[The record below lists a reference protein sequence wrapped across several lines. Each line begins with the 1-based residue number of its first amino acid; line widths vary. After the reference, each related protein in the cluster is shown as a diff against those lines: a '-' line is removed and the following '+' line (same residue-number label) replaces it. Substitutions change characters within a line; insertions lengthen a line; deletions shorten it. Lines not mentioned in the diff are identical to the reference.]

1 MRQLLYVSNTISAAP
16 TAMLDDILAA
26 SRRRNAACGITG
38 LLLYMDGAF
47 LQVLE
52 GDAEA
57 VEETYARICADRRHW
72 ETRVLLEQQTAARA
86 FGQWSMGFQRLA
98 PGGVGADDAFRIGH
112 AAVAAKLA
120 PGAPMELATL
130 LSTFQKV
137 HGGETLSPF

>member
-1 MRQLLYVSNTISAAP
+1 MRQLLYVSNTMPAVPS
-16 TAMLDDILAA
+16 AMLDDILAA
-26 SRRRNAACGITG
+26 SRRRNAAAGITG

-52 GDAEA
+52 GDASA
-57 VEETYARICADRRHW
+57 VDDTYARIRADPRHW
-72 ETRVLLEQQTAARA
+72 EARILLEQQTTVRA

-98 PGGVGADDAFRIGH
+98 PGGIGADDAFRISR

-120 PGAPMELATL
+120 PGAPVELATL

-137 HGGETLSPF
+137 HGGETLSPY